1 MTREVY
7 CPKCNQTFE
16 EGSRRF
22 CPTDGARLISESAE
36 AATGHSTFSSIF
48 GKSEP
53 AQQQPK
59 PTSEPVFTLDLDEDK
74 HALSVRR
81 EFMSNITVVLV
92 ERYPAMRKFY
102 DHVVRSDQHELVLR
116 KKSVTAAK

>member
-59 PTSEPVFTLDLDEDK
+59 PTSEPVFTLDLDEDIRDSGEPFFGLEEPPAPPEP
-74 HALSVRR
+74 ALVR
-81 EFMSNITVVLV
+81 
-92 ERYPAMRKFY
+92 PAGTR
-102 DHVVRSDQHELVLR
+102 
-116 KKSVTAAK
+116 